1 MTNEQYREA
10 CMKKFDA
17 MSHELGER
25 ARVNIETYRKGDHT
39 LRILDGNGAPVVGA
53 RVRVTQKDHD
63 FKHGANIFMLDEYE
77 DNEINERYR
86 DQFAKY
92 FNLATVP
99 FYWNATE
106 PEEGKPRYDANSP
119 KLYRRP
125 PTDLCV
131 NYCEEKGI
139 LPKIHCLCYDKM
151 IPDWLPKNDSAAM
164 WRLYEKRFAEI
175 AERYEGRMYEVEV
188 TNELIS
194 AHKWGDLCSVVA
206 NERDVGI
213 KMWQMARKY
222 FSNDKLLSNDTYP
235 KNVGLR
241 MHNDPYYLMLK
252 DWLVQGASIDKIG
265 VQNHI
270 FCGMKGKDRIDYDI
284 LKRLDHFDPII
295 MLRGLDIL
303 SEFGKPL
310 EITEVTIPTLGEGEE
325 AEQLQADILRELY
338 TIWFATPKMESV
350 LYWNLPDN
358 AAAVAPDWN
367 ENNTR
372 GGLFNY
378 DMTPKKAAYELKR
391 LFTEEWHTDEEL
403 VTDENGCVKFRGFFG
418 DYEAVVGRSA
428 FEFGLH
434 RFESTCTTRRL
445 LMK

>member
-10 CMKKFDA
+10 CMEKFDA
-17 MSHELGER
+17 MSHELSER
-25 ARVNIETYRKGDHT
+25 ARVNIEKYRKGDHT
-39 LRILDGNGAPVVGA
+39 LRILDENGAPVVGA
-53 RVRVTQKDHD
+53 RVKVTQKDHD

-86 DQFAKY
+86 DQFAKH

-222 FSNDKLLSNDTYP
+222 FPNDKLLSNDAYP
-235 KNVGLR
+235 KDVGLR
-241 MHNDPYYLMLK
+241 MHNDQYYLMLK
-252 DWLVQGASIDKIG
+252 RWLSQGAPIDKIG

-284 LKRLDHFDPII
+284 LKRLDHFDPTI

-325 AEQLQADILRELY
+325 AEQLQADILYLAG
-338 TIWFATPKMESV
+338 IQ
-350 LYWNLPDN
+350 
-358 AAAVAPDWN
+358 
-367 ENNTR
+367 
-372 GGLFNY
+372 GLS
-378 DMTPKKAAYELKR
+378 DSD
-391 LFTEEWHTDEEL
+391 LFYRQD
-403 VTDENGCVKFRGFFG
+403 FFG
-418 DYEAVVGRSA
+418 IYEGIVSEDFGTADPQILESEILGGDNLRGNRMSVKDGCLNIA
-428 FEFGLH
+428 FYHEDNSEQNAFY
-434 RFESTCTTRRL
+434 RNVKA
-445 LMK
+445 LMLQDFTLPPDP